1 MKLGFTIVYFYS
13 AAPSFAVRKNL
24 NINLLRNFAQQ
35 NCGGPQ
41 GVKNIFFD
49 ILVDEDIIK

>member
-13 AAPSFAVRKNL
+13 AAPSFSVRKNL
-24 NINLLRNFAQQ
+24 HINLLRNFAVQ
-35 NCGGPQ
+35 NCSGRQ

-49 ILVDEDIIK
+49 ISVYEDIIK

>member
-13 AAPSFAVRKNL
+13 AAPSFSVWKNL
-24 NINLLRNFAQQ
+24 HINLLRNFAVQ
-35 NCGGPQ
+35 NCSGRQ